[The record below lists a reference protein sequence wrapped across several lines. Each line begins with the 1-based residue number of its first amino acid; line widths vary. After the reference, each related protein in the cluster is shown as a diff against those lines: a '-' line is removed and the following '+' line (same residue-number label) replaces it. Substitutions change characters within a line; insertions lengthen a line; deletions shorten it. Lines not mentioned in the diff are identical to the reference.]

1 MNEDDFIDSLFDGK
15 TAKATDQ
22 QLQIIETLLPYT
34 TLDLQMRSEVINNL
48 ENMTEIEAESLLQF
62 IDEHRVYID
71 PQEEYKKLKDNGAFD
86 S

>member
-1 MNEDDFIDSLFDGK
+1 MNEDGFIDSLFDGK
-15 TAKATDQ
+15 PAKATDQ

>member
-15 TAKATDQ
+15 PAKATEQ

-48 ENMTEIEAESLLQF
+48 ENMTEREAESLLQF

-71 PQEEYKKLKDNGAFD
+71 PQEEYKKLKENGAFD

>member
-1 MNEDDFIDSLFDGK
+1 MNEDDLIDSLFDGK
-15 TAKATDQ
+15 PAKATEQ

-48 ENMTEIEAESLLQF
+48 ENMTELEAESLLQF
-62 IDEHRVYID
+62 IDEHRVYLD
-71 PQEEYKKLKDNGAFD
+71 PQDEYKKLKENGAFD

>member
-15 TAKATDQ
+15 PAKATEQ

-34 TLDLQMRSEVINNL
+34 TLELQYGSEVINNL
-48 ENMTEIEAESLLQF
+48 ENMTELEAESLLQF
-62 IDEHRVYID
+62 IDEHRVYLD
-71 PQEEYKKLKDNGAFD
+71 PQDEYKKLKENGAFD

>member
-15 TAKATDQ
+15 PAKATEQ

-48 ENMTEIEAESLLQF
+48 ENMTELEAESLLQF
-62 IDEHRVYID
+62 IDEHRVYLD
-71 PQEEYKKLKDNGAFD
+71 PQDEYKKLKENGAFD

>member
-15 TAKATDQ
+15 AAKATDK

-34 TLDLQMRSEVINNL
+34 SLDLQMRSDIINNL

-62 IDEHRVYID
+62 IDEHRVYLD
-71 PQEEYKKLKDNGAFD
+71 PQDEYKKLTQNGAFD

>member
-1 MNEDDFIDSLFDGK
+1 LFDGK
-15 TAKATDQ
+15 PAKATDQ

-48 ENMTEIEAESLLQF
+48 ENMTEREAESLLQF

-71 PQEEYKKLKDNGAFD
+71 PQEEYKKLKENGAFD